1 MFDDNATSSI
11 TSDDFSP
18 DPVLNGSNN
27 TGDTNFNFIL
37 DPGEA
42 WLYTAS
48 ETVRHGQQTNIATAS
63 GLPLDENNNPVGLP
77 EVFDTD
83 PANYFGV

>member
-1 MFDDNATSSI
+1 M
-11 TSDDFSP
+11 
-18 DPVLNGSNN
+18 VLNGSNN
-27 TGDTNFNFIL
+27 TGDNNFNFVL
-37 DPGEA
+37 DPGEH

-63 GLPLDENNNPVGLP
+63 GEPLDQNGNHLGLS

-83 PANYFGV
+83 PANYFGA